1 MERRRFI
8 SIAGG
13 AGLGILLPYA
23 VYRSLAY
30 GFGAANVDV
39 KGYEKFGKVS
49 LSCTNLTMFIPSGPV
64 IRGRRGRRVSVAYT
78 SPNVRSAQKSSFPA
92 SRNSLV
98 LEAC

>member
-39 KGYEKFGKVS
+39 KGYEHFGAEAALRAIAPVVS
-49 LSCTNLTMFIPSGPV
+49 SM
-64 IRGRRGRRVSVAYT
+64 
-78 SPNVRSAQKSSFPA
+78 
-92 SRNSLV
+92 
-98 LEAC
+98 